1 VAVVS
6 MRELLESGAHFG
18 HRVRRWNPKMRRYIF
33 RERNGIHI
41 IDLQQTVRA
50 LGVAYEVVREKASQG
65 GTVLFVGT
73 KRQAQPSIQEH
84 AERCGMPY
92 VNQRWLGGTLTNFR
106 TIRHRVD
113 FMIDLEQQE
122 ERGDFEKLPKKE
134 ALKLR
139 RLIQKLNRRLGGIRT
154 MSRLPDMVFIADVRR
169 EALAVSEASKLG
181 IPIIGLVDTNCD
193 PDPIDFVIPGNDDA
207 IRSNRLMATKI
218 ADAVI
223 EGLHV
228 REIVDAEEAE
238 RAQLSDE
245 DLLGPSVLERL
256 RGGASM
262 EEPKE
267 AAAEVLEAGA
277 ETDAEAEALP
287 EVEAVVEEE
296 EITEAPEEDHTAN
309 NVEELLS

>member
-1 VAVVS
+1 MAVVS
-6 MRELLESGAHFG
+6 MRELLESGTHFG

-50 LGVAYEVVREKASQG
+50 LGVAYKAVREKASQG

-73 KRQAQPSIQEH
+73 KRQAQPSIEQQ

-193 PDPIDFVIPGNDDA
+193 PDPIDFVVPGNDDA
-207 IRSNRLMATKI
+207 IRSNRLMATRI
-218 ADAVI
+218 ADAVV

-228 REIVDAEEAE
+228 REIVDAEDAE
-238 RAQLSDE
+238 DAARAELSDE
-245 DLLGPSVLERL
+245 DLLGPSVLEKL
-256 RGGASM
+256 RGGASL
-262 EEPKE
+262 EQPKE

-277 ETDAEAEALP
+277 ETDAESDALSG
-287 EVEAVVEEE
+287 VEAVVE
-296 EITEAPEEDHTAN
+296 
-309 NVEELLS
+309 

>member
-1 VAVVS
+1 MAVVS

-50 LGVAYEVVREKASQG
+50 LGVAYEAVREKASQG

-207 IRSNRLMATKI
+207 IRSNRLMATKV

-245 DLLGPSVLERL
+245 DLLGPSVLAKL
-256 RGGASM
+256 RGGASL

-267 AAAEVLEAGA
+267 AAAEVLEVGA
-277 ETDAEAEALP
+277 ETEAESEALP
-287 EVEAVVEEE
+287 EVEAVVE
-296 EITEAPEEDHTAN
+296 
-309 NVEELLS
+309 

>member
-50 LGVAYEVVREKASQG
+50 LGVAYEAVREKASQG

-73 KRQAQPSIQEH
+73 KRQAQPSIQQQ

-193 PDPIDFVIPGNDDA
+193 PDPIDFVVPGNDDA

-218 ADAVI
+218 ADAVV

-228 REIVDAEEAE
+228 REIVDAEDAEEAV
-238 RAQLSDE
+238 RAELSDE
-245 DLLGPSVLERL
+245 DLLGPSVLEKL
-256 RGGASM
+256 RGGASL
-262 EEPKE
+262 EQPKE

-277 ETDAEAEALP
+277 ETDAESDALSG
-287 EVEAVVEEE
+287 VEAVVE
-296 EITEAPEEDHTAN
+296 
-309 NVEELLS
+309 

>member
-1 VAVVS
+1 MAVVS
-6 MRELLESGAHFG
+6 MRELLESGTHFG

-50 LGVAYEVVREKASQG
+50 LGVAYEAVREKASQG

-73 KRQAQPSIQEH
+73 KRQAQPSIEQQ

-193 PDPIDFVIPGNDDA
+193 PDPIDFVVPGNDDA
-207 IRSNRLMATKI
+207 IRSNRLMATRI
-218 ADAVI
+218 ADAVV

-228 REIVDAEEAE
+228 REIVDAEDAE
-238 RAQLSDE
+238 DAARAELSDE
-245 DLLGPSVLERL
+245 DLLGPSVLEKL
-256 RGGASM
+256 RGGASL
-262 EEPKE
+262 EQPKE

-277 ETDAEAEALP
+277 ETDAESDALSG
-287 EVEAVVEEE
+287 VEAVVE
-296 EITEAPEEDHTAN
+296 
-309 NVEELLS
+309 

>member
-1 VAVVS
+1 
-6 MRELLESGAHFG
+6 
-18 HRVRRWNPKMRRYIF
+18 MRRYIF

-50 LGVAYEVVREKASQG
+50 LGVAYEAVREKASQG

-122 ERGDFEKLPKKE
+122 DRGDFEKLPKKE

-228 REIVDAEEAE
+228 REIVDAEDAEEAA

-245 DLLGPSVLERL
+245 DLLGPSVLEKL
-256 RGGASM
+256 RGGTSL

-267 AAAEVLEAGA
+267 AAAEVLGAGA
-277 ETDAEAEALP
+277 ETDAESKALS
-287 EVEAVVEEE
+287 EVEAVVE
-296 EITEAPEEDHTAN
+296 
-309 NVEELLS
+309 

>member
-1 VAVVS
+1 MAVVS

-73 KRQAQPSIQEH
+73 KRQAQPSIQEN

-169 EALAVSEASKLG
+169 EALAVSEASKLR

-245 DLLGPSVLERL
+245 DLLGPSVLEKL
-256 RGGASM
+256 RGGASL
-262 EEPKE
+262 EEPKEPKE

-277 ETDAEAEALP
+277 ETDAESEALP
-287 EVEAVVEEE
+287 KVEAVVE
-296 EITEAPEEDHTAN
+296 
-309 NVEELLS
+309 

>member
-50 LGVAYEVVREKASQG
+50 LGVAYEAVREKASQG

-73 KRQAQPSIQEH
+73 KRQAQPSIQQQ

-193 PDPIDFVIPGNDDA
+193 PDPIDFVVPGNDDA

-218 ADAVI
+218 ADAVV

-228 REIVDAEEAE
+228 REIVDAEDAEEAV
-238 RAQLSDE
+238 RAELSDE
-245 DLLGPSVLERL
+245 DLLGPSVLEKL
-256 RGGASM
+256 RGGASL
-262 EEPKE
+262 EQPKE
-267 AAAEVLEAGA
+267 ATAEVLEAGA
-277 ETDAEAEALP
+277 ETDAESDALSG
-287 EVEAVVEEE
+287 VEAVVE
-296 EITEAPEEDHTAN
+296 
-309 NVEELLS
+309 

>member
-1 VAVVS
+1 MAVVS

-50 LGVAYEVVREKASQG
+50 LGVAYEAVREKASQG

-73 KRQAQPSIQEH
+73 KRQAQPSIEQQ

-193 PDPIDFVIPGNDDA
+193 PDPIDFVVPGNDDA

-218 ADAVI
+218 ADAVV

-228 REIVDAEEAE
+228 REIVDAEDAE
-238 RAQLSDE
+238 DAARAELSDE
-245 DLLGPSVLERL
+245 DLLGPSVLEKL
-256 RGGASM
+256 RGGASL
-262 EEPKE
+262 EQPKE

-277 ETDAEAEALP
+277 ETDAESDALSG
-287 EVEAVVEEE
+287 VEAVVE
-296 EITEAPEEDHTAN
+296 
-309 NVEELLS
+309 

>member
-6 MRELLESGAHFG
+6 MRELLESGTHFG

-50 LGVAYEVVREKASQG
+50 LGVAYEAVREKASQG

-73 KRQAQPSIQEH
+73 KRQAQPSIEQQ

-193 PDPIDFVIPGNDDA
+193 PDPIDFVVPGNDDA
-207 IRSNRLMATKI
+207 IRSNRLMATRI
-218 ADAVI
+218 ADAVV

-228 REIVDAEEAE
+228 REIVDAEDAE
-238 RAQLSDE
+238 DAARAELSDE
-245 DLLGPSVLERL
+245 DLLGPSVLEKL
-256 RGGASM
+256 RGGASL
-262 EEPKE
+262 EQPKE

-277 ETDAEAEALP
+277 ETDAESDALSG
-287 EVEAVVEEE
+287 VEAVVE
-296 EITEAPEEDHTAN
+296 
-309 NVEELLS
+309 

>member
-1 VAVVS
+1 
-6 MRELLESGAHFG
+6 M
-18 HRVRRWNPKMRRYIF
+18 
-33 RERNGIHI
+33 
-41 IDLQQTVRA
+41 RA
-50 LGVAYEVVREKASQG
+50 LGVAYEAVREKASQG

-228 REIVDAEEAE
+228 REIVDAEDAEEAA

-245 DLLGPSVLERL
+245 DLLGPSVLEKL
-256 RGGASM
+256 RGGASL

-277 ETDAEAEALP
+277 ETDAESETP
-287 EVEAVVEEE
+287 SGVEAVVE
-296 EITEAPEEDHTAN
+296 
-309 NVEELLS
+309 